1 MKGDD
6 ERAEQLATMLDGGP
20 VTDEI
25 ELLTPAVRRVRDV
38 LHRLGP
44 DPDHVA
50 ALLTPLFERA
60 LIAAQRPVVEL
71 AHPTVYVRDMQAAL
85 AFYCDGLGLRV
96 VDEGK
101 WLSILA
107 AGSANVALHWT
118 GSATQRPQVGDI
130 RLEFRADDL
139 DRAVSALRDGG
150 MHVEVRVDPYRRE
163 RYAELHDPD
172 GHSVRLF
179 GGLDATQRVQR
190 TRREAVNAASE
201 KPNE

>member
-6 ERAEQLATMLDGGP
+6 ERAEQLAAMLDGGP
-20 VTDEI
+20 VTEEI
-25 ELLTPAVRRVRDV
+25 EPFTAAVRRVRDV
-38 LHRLGP
+38 LSRLSP
-44 DPDHVA
+44 DPDRVA
-50 ALLTPLFERA
+50 ALLPRLYEG
-60 LIAAQRPVVEL
+60 LIAAQSQLAIEL

-85 AFYCDGLGLRV
+85 AFYRDGLGLRV

-101 WLSILA
+101 WLSLLA

-139 DRAVSALRDGG
+139 DRAVSALRGGG
-150 MHVEVRVDPYRRE
+150 MRVEVRVDPYRRE
-163 RYAELHDPD
+163 RYAEVHDPD
-172 GHSVRLF
+172 GHLVRVF
-179 GGLDATQRVQR
+179 GGLNATQRVQQAP
-190 TRREAVNAASE
+190 RESISAASG